1 MTRFNEHTMKPLHP
15 ITTRQRT
22 VAKQQTTVATLCIVA
37 ALSCVVAEAANRT
50 VDERRAADPRG
61 SVEIINTSGRVTVT
75 GWDRPEVV
83 VTGSLE
89 EKVERLDFTTSG
101 GKTVIR
107 VVQRGRGSMQWDAG
121 DAVLEIRVPRQ
132 SALNVSLV
140 SADLVVRSLQGEQ
153 RLSTV
158 SGDIDAELSAEA
170 SARSVSGDLTLAAKP
185 ETKRLEINSVSGD
198 VTVTGR
204 AGGRV
209 DVRTVS
215 GDAKFSLGSV
225 EDAKFKSV
233 SGDLSMSLALE
244 PAGRFAA
251 ESVSGLVKIDF
262 ATLPAAR
269 FELRSFTG
277 DIDLCPAVQ
286 SAAGA
291 ADRDAGK
298 GGRSREFR
306 NGNGE
311 GRVDVQTMSGEIRL
325 CAPR

>member
-1 MTRFNEHTMKPLHP
+1 MTRFNDDAMKTLRP
-15 ITTRQRT
+15 TATVQRT
-22 VAKQQTTVATLCIVA
+22 VASLCLIA
-37 ALSCVVAEAANRT
+37 ALSCAVAEAATRT

-89 EKVERLDFTTSG
+89 EKVERLDFTSTA

-107 VVQRGRGSMQWDAG
+107 VVQRSRGSMQWDAG
-121 DAVLEIRVPRQ
+121 DAVLDIRVPRQ

-140 SADLVVRSLQGEQ
+140 SADLLVRSLQGEQ

-158 SGDIDAELSAEA
+158 SGDVDAEISAEA

-185 ETKRLEINSVSGD
+185 VTKRLEVNSVSGD

-215 GDAKFSLGSV
+215 GDAQFSLGSV
-225 EDAKFKSV
+225 DDAKFKSV
-233 SGDLSMSLALE
+233 SGNLSMSLALE
-244 PAGRFAA
+244 PGGRFAA

-262 ATLPAAR
+262 ATLPAGR
-269 FELRSFTG
+269 FQLRSFTG

-286 SAAGA
+286 PVAGA
-291 ADRDAGK
+291 ADRDARAGS
-298 GGRSREFR
+298 RSREFR
-306 NGNGE
+306 NGDGE
-311 GRVDVQTMSGEIRL
+311 ARVEVQTMSGEIRL